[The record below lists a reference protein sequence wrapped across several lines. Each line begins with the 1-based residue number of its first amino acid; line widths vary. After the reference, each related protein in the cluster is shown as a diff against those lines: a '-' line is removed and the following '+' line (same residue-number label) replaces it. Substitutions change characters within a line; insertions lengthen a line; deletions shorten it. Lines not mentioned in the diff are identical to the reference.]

1 MFVKLGVPAGFDL
14 EKAAL
19 DGANLM
25 KTRLIW
31 DKSVMTNKV
40 FTIPKTQKLNLV
52 PESVKFLKEFS
63 VRTPTKANMA
73 PETGPWK

>member
-1 MFVKLGVPAGFDL
+1 MLLFVKLGVPAGFDL

-31 DKSVMTNKV
+31 DKSVNDKQS
-40 FTIPKTQKLNLV
+40 FHYPKN
-52 PESVKFLKEFS
+52 PEAKSRARIYGSSFYHRYSES
-63 VRTPTKANMA
+63 NS
-73 PETGPWK
+73 